1 MTDKLIMTIAQRD
14 NYLQIM
20 RNNTHYPDAYDAIT
34 DLQSLPVADSVPV
47 AYWHQRIKTEH
58 PKSDPEYWPP
68 ALKLQYMEMEILEL
82 RARKTLPQSLTPEGD
97 GSDWFYKLQ
106 FICRVLQGESPDK
119 TDMQTALGMAQ
130 SLKRDRWTAEKAIA
144 PLTAN
149 DVTDEMLQVFLDAL
163 DTPMN
168 YRATVAAAYN
178 AVIKNRGS
186 NQK

>member
-1 MTDKLIMTIAQRD
+1 MTDKLIMTTAQRD

-20 RNNTHYPDAYDAIT
+20 RNNMQDPDAYDAIT
-34 DLQSLPVADSVPV
+34 ELQSLIMVDSELVG
-47 AYWHQRIKTEH
+47 RIIT
-58 PKSDPEYWPP
+58 SP
-68 ALKLQYMEMEILEL
+68 ANTHKEVEWVNDCMPDTGT
-82 RARKTLPQSLTPEGD
+82 TLYASPQSLTPEDD

-119 TDMQTALGMAQ
+119 TDMQTALGVAQ
-130 SLKRDRWTAEKAIA
+130 ALKRERWTAAKA
-144 PLTAN
+144 LTSITAD

-178 AVIKNRGS
+178 TIIKHRGM
-186 NQK
+186 K